1 MKNSILVVV
10 FFLFLSCNKK
20 NDAPQENSNSSY
32 SNSEENEGEES
43 DTYSSSTSGCGLDDG
58 SYPATVDYNN
68 SETGYSAT
76 YTLDVDVEDC
86 QVVQINFPNDG
97 YLDGDHISAADL
109 DDDGNAS
116 VYGENGK
123 TYEIKIDN

>member
-1 MKNSILVVV
+1 M
-10 FFLFLSCNKK
+10 
-20 NDAPQENSNSSY
+20 
-32 SNSEENEGEES
+32 
-43 DTYSSSTSGCGLDDG
+43 
-58 SYPATVDYNN
+58 
-68 SETGYSAT
+68 
-76 YTLDVDVEDC
+76 
-86 QVVQINFPNDG
+86 VQINFPNDG